1 MTATANFRQV
11 AQNIGLAVCGLIVR
25 TAFGMFGILLGII
38 SEIVNGLFR
47 VAIGIIVAILS
58 TIAFFGLIL
67 WLFTPLILTDM
78 AKRNSKTA
86 AQQCRYYE
94 VDNIFE
100 YMVETYINGNISV
113 FRELYHEL
121 NKDTRKDFTD
131 FLLSE
136 VEPTYW
142 REILKETI

>member
-1 MTATANFRQV
+1 MTTTANFRQV

-67 WLFTPLILTDM
+67 FIHPLILTDM

>member
-1 MTATANFRQV
+1 
-11 AQNIGLAVCGLIVR
+11 
-25 TAFGMFGILLGII
+25 
-38 SEIVNGLFR
+38 
-47 VAIGIIVAILS
+47 
-58 TIAFFGLIL
+58 
-67 WLFTPLILTDM
+67 M
-78 AKRNSKTA
+78 AKRNSRTA

-94 VDNIFE
+94 VDNFFE
-100 YMVETYINGNISV
+100 YMAETYINGNISV

>member
-1 MTATANFRQV
+1 MLPHRAHSLW
-11 AQNIGLAVCGLIVR
+11 GVR
-25 TAFGMFGILLGII
+25 HPLGHHQRDSKRSVPSGDRYHRGYPIHHRLLRLHPL
-38 SEIVNGLFR
+38 VVHPL
-47 VAIGIIVAILS
+47 
-58 TIAFFGLIL
+58 
-67 WLFTPLILTDM
+67 TPTDM
-78 AKRNSKTA
+78 AKRSNKTA

-121 NKDTRKDFTD
+121 NKDTRKDFMD

-142 REILKETI
+142 REILKQTI